1 MSKRFPDRLDPWRF
15 ADLGKEFGGE
25 LSLDVFPRLSA
36 CLLRPAGR
44 VSFELIFGHDRDR
57 DGQRRA
63 VLNGWIRADLPLQCQ
78 RCLEEVVYPVDAR
91 LSVAFVRG
99 PEEAEQLEESLDPCL
114 VDGDQVVFRDLI
126 EDELLLALPQVAMHD
141 SGVCSASLEPAAD
154 EATIEDSEQRRDNPF
169 AVLTELKRGK
179 H

>member
-15 ADLGKEFGGE
+15 ADLGKEFGGA
-25 LSLDVFPRLSA
+25 LPLDAFPRLSA
-36 CLLRPAGR
+36 CLLRPVGE
-44 VSFELIFGHDRDR
+44 VGFKLIFGHDRGR

-63 VLNGWIRADLPLQCQ
+63 VLNGWVRADLSLQCQ
-78 RCLEEVVYPVDAR
+78 RCLEEVVYPVDAG

-99 PEEAEQLEESLDPCL
+99 PEEAEQLPESLDPCP
-114 VDGDQVVFRDLI
+114 VEDDQVAFMDLI

-141 SGVCSASLEPAAD
+141 SGVCSASLEVKRD
-154 EATIEDSEQRRDNPF
+154 EAPIEDSEQERDNPF
-169 AVLTELKRGK
+169 AVLAELKRGK